1 MELVLGVHVAQM
13 KVRMV
18 LVEAPAVDGHLVDFD
33 EFDVSEGAALSL
45 IAIDQVVSAIVGT
58 CQGAA
63 AQGHRLTGTV
73 ICYADDIDV
82 SVLRAALTDHG
93 LADAVLVD
101 ERQSAAALAGAVGA
115 APERP
120 QLALAR
126 GATLVGVNSGQEDI
140 STVALA
146 YSQDPDPPL
155 EAGTSDTVA
164 PRGNARAMPLPVGS
178 VATAAVLTV
187 ATALG
192 ITLMVDVS
200 PTVDQQRRSD
210 AAIATPNVVI
220 LSPPAAAPTVT
231 PTTATIA
238 PKPPSPAAT
247 AAAPAHST
255 QDPDPTLSG
264 VPESAEPAVV
274 SASPSPVAQTSDAAA
289 APASPLTPAPP
300 SAVPPQPHAPF
311 ADPPDGTHGVSATRQ
326 TALPPAIFL
335 PLVPRWLQPML
346 QGSASSGPPIAW
358 QQAPT
363 PYLPVLPPSGSPA
376 ARSAPAWPLYTAP

>member
-18 LVEAPAVDGHLVDFD
+18 LVEGPAIDGHLVDFD
-33 EFDVSEGAALSL
+33 EFDVSGGAALSL
-45 IAIDQVVSAIVGT
+45 IAIEQVVSAIIGT

-82 SVLRAALTDHG
+82 SALRAALTDHG
-93 LADAVLVD
+93 LTDVVLVD
-101 ERQSAAALAGAVGA
+101 ERQSAAALATAVGA

-120 QLALAR
+120 QLPLAR
-126 GATLVGVNSGQEDI
+126 GATLVGVSSGQEDI

-155 EAGTSDTVA
+155 EAGKSDTVA
-164 PRGNARAMPLPVGS
+164 PHSTSRAKPLPVGS

-187 ATALG
+187 ATALD

-210 AAIATPNVVI
+210 AAIATPNVVT
-220 LSPPAAAPTVT
+220 LKPPAQST
-231 PTTATIA
+231 P
-238 PKPPSPAAT
+238 
-247 AAAPAHST
+247 
-255 QDPDPTLSG
+255 DPDPTLSG
-264 VPESAEPAVV
+264 VPESAEPTVV
-274 SASPSPVAQTSDAAA
+274 AASPSPVAQTSDAAA
-289 APASPLTPAPP
+289 APAPPFTPALP
-300 SAVPPQPHAPF
+300 SAAPPQPHASF
-311 ADPPDGTHGVSATRQ
+311 AGAPEETHGVAATRQ

-335 PLVPRWLQPML
+335 PLIPRWLQPML
-346 QGSASSGPPIAW
+346 QGSASSRPPTGW
-358 QQAPT
+358 QHAPT
-363 PYLPVLPPSGSPA
+363 PYLPALPPSGSPA
-376 ARSAPAWPLYTAP
+376 ARAAPGWPLYTAP